1 MLRATRRA
9 DARAS
14 GGIAGLLFCSA
25 LGFVEGRIGIARRND
40 LARAAFIALPAGLDR
55 GDRVE
60 GILTDF
66 WGDAPPRARGR
77 LRAER
82 LRVDGRWRPFPA
94 EVFLFVSG
102 ATAPETAADRGDR
115 VEITGH
121 LRREDVPASQR
132 DVRLPWTRYRLS
144 IKSGLQIRR
153 LGRTALSDL
162 SRPNRWL
169 HDRLPA
175 PGSRGAG
182 FDRNVRGPLAALLLG
197 RISQLDR
204 GMVARYRRG
213 GLYHLLV
220 VSGLHVGLAAGIV
233 LGALSL
239 AGVGGKRR
247 DAVLLVAVFF
257 FVLVGGANAPAVRAG
272 IVVAVFLAARLF
284 ERPIGPGQ
292 AAGLSAFA
300 LFAADPRQIY
310 SLGTVLTFA
319 AVAGIGLL
327 TEPIRRRLPM
337 RPDPVFAALATTF
350 AAQCATAPVIL
361 WRFNLVSAGAW
372 LTSPIAIPLSAA
384 LIALGGMV
392 LFLFALGL
400 PADLPA
406 SLFGLGSRLLEL
418 LADRA
423 SGMAF
428 LRATPPLAAVVAVG
442 AVTLLAAAGPR
453 KLRPPAAMLAVAAF
467 LALALSSGPAGPARG
482 FSVEAL
488 DVGQGDSI
496 LLRWKRHAVLVDG
509 GGPFDVEA
517 ADFGRTRVLP
527 KLLDRG
533 VTRLDGVLA
542 THPHPDHALGLV
554 AILEEIPVGTLWLS
568 AGKDENGLF
577 AGLRDAAKTASVPV
591 SVLLPGSSVSWDD
604 ARLTVLHSGGLAR
617 KIDSINNQSVV
628 AVFERDGRRALLTG
642 DAGASTERDLA
653 GKHRLAR
660 ADLLKVGHHGSR
672 TSTTSLLLEAV
683 RPRIALL
690 SCGRENRFGHPA
702 PATLQNLA
710 AFGARTF
717 RTDRLSDV
725 RVELAPDATRLA
737 WRGLE

>member
-1 MLRATRRA
+1 MATG
-9 DARAS
+9 S
-14 GGIAGLLFCSA
+14 AGLLFCGA
-25 LGFVEGRIGIARRND
+25 LGYVEGRIAIARREEV
-40 LARAAFIALPAGLDR
+40 ARAAFAGLPEGADR
-55 GDRVE
+55 ADRVE
-60 GILTDF
+60 GVLTDF
-66 WGDAPPRARGR
+66 WSDAPPRARGR

-82 LRVDGRWRPFPA
+82 LRADGRWRPFPA

-102 ATAPETAADRGDR
+102 GIAPETAADRGDR
-115 VEITGH
+115 VEIAGH
-121 LRREDVPASQR
+121 LRREEAPASER
-132 DVRLPWTRYRLS
+132 DVTLPWTRYRLS
-144 IKSGLQIRR
+144 VKSSLQIRR
-153 LGRTALSDL
+153 LESTALSQL
-162 SRPNRWL
+162 SSPNRWL
-169 HDRLPA
+169 DHRLPP
-175 PGSRGAG
+175 PGARGDG
-182 FDRNVRGPLAALLLG
+182 FERNVRGPLAALLLG
-197 RISQLDR
+197 RTSQLDR

-239 AGVGGKRR
+239 ARVGGKRR
-247 DAVLLVAVFF
+247 DAILLVAVFF

-272 IVVAVFLAARLF
+272 LVVAVFLAARLF
-284 ERPIGPGQ
+284 ERPIGTGQ
-292 AAGLSAFA
+292 AAGLSALA
-300 LFAADPRQIY
+300 LFAADPKQIY

-327 TEPIRRRLPM
+327 TEPIRRRLPA
-337 RPDPVFAALATTF
+337 RPDPVFSALATTF
-350 AAQCATAPVIL
+350 AAQCAAAPVIL

-372 LTSPIAIPLSAA
+372 LTSPLAIPLSAA
-384 LIALGGMV
+384 LIALGGAV
-392 LFLFALGL
+392 LLLFALGL

-406 SLFGLGSRLLEL
+406 SLFGLGSRSLEV

-423 SGMAF
+423 SGMAL
-428 LRATPPLAAVVAVG
+428 LRPTPPLAAVLAVG
-442 AVTLLAAAGPR
+442 TVTLLAAAGPR
-453 KLRPPAAMLAVAAF
+453 RLRGPSAVLAAAGF
-467 LALALSSGPAGPARG
+467 LALAILPGPAGPDRG

-488 DVGQGDSI
+488 DVGQGDAI

-517 ADFGRTRVLP
+517 ADFGRTRLLP

-533 VTRLDGVLA
+533 VTRLDGILA

-554 AILEEIPVGTLWLS
+554 AILEEIPVRSLWLS
-568 AGKDENGLF
+568 AGEDENNLF
-577 AGLRDAAKTASVPV
+577 ARLRGTAGTAGVPV
-591 SVLLPGSSVSWDD
+591 SVLRRGSAVSWRD
-604 ARLTVLHSGGLAR
+604 ARLSVLHSGGRAR
-617 KIDSINNQSVV
+617 KTDSINNQSVV

-642 DAGASTERDLA
+642 DAGAATERDLA
-653 GKHRLAR
+653 GGGRLAH

-672 TSTTSLLLEAV
+672 TSTTPHLLAAV

-702 PATLQNLA
+702 PATLQTLA
-710 AFGARTF
+710 AFEVRTF

-725 RVELAPDATRLA
+725 RVELLPDATRLS